1 MNEFS
6 SNITLVNVYDAPNEF
21 MALSIESLLEQN
33 HIKVIL
39 KSYQIPL
46 YDSIGTLMK
55 GKWGEVLVED
65 KDEKKARELI
75 KGFLTDR

>member
-1 MNEFS
+1 
-6 SNITLVNVYDAPNEF
+6 VYDAPDEF
-21 MALSIESLLEQN
+21 MALTIKSLLEQN
-33 HIKVIL
+33 HIKAIL

-65 KDEKKARELI
+65 MDEKKARELI
-75 KGFLTDR
+75 KGFLMDR

>member
-21 MALSIESLLEQN
+21 MALTIESLLKQN